1 MSLHETRI
9 DEIVLGAVSILLATT
24 LTLLNLLPKHHPQG
38 LTFPSFLPVAW
49 ATSETLT
56 LVPGPGTMA

>member
-24 LTLLNLLPKHHPQG
+24 LTLLNLLIPFG
-38 LTFPSFLPVAW
+38 LH
-49 ATSETLT
+49 
-56 LVPGPGTMA
+56 